1 MENAA
6 RTHRLLKVYCL
17 EPGVRMHPEGRN
29 CRIHHFYPGA
39 GIRAGRI
46 YPGRGSGPNHAQAW
60 YRRKAARLC
69 RNLDCASGLPCLSLR
84 FFVQPAWP
92 DVLPEPWLYAG
103 RKSSRPDQA
112 RGLGI
117 HILETVAAVT
127 PQEQENTPTMT
138 LKNLKK
144 IDLFKNLSDAELK
157 ELEPYH
163 AAVLYGKRETIF
175 SEGEPPEWFYIV
187 VKGKVKVTKLS
198 HDGKEIILEVISPY
212 DIFGGVAVLR
222 NFPYPANAVAMED
235 SEVLKISRKNL
246 MRLVDRFPNLMYCI
260 ARQLGD
266 RMKSSYDTLKNIALE
281 RVEARIAALLLKLS
295 NKVGVET
302 DKGVLIDMRLTKQDV
317 ADMVGTTV
325 ETSIRTF
332 SKFKKQ
338 GLLTDSNGKI
348 IITDHEGLMSFSS

>member
-1 MENAA
+1 
-6 RTHRLLKVYCL
+6 
-17 EPGVRMHPEGRN
+17 
-29 CRIHHFYPGA
+29 
-39 GIRAGRI
+39 
-46 YPGRGSGPNHAQAW
+46 
-60 YRRKAARLC
+60 
-69 RNLDCASGLPCLSLR
+69 
-84 FFVQPAWP
+84 
-92 DVLPEPWLYAG
+92 
-103 RKSSRPDQA
+103 
-112 RGLGI
+112 
-117 HILETVAAVT
+117 
-127 PQEQENTPTMT
+127 MT

-144 IDLFKNLSDAELK
+144 LDLFKNLSDDELK

-163 AAVLYGKRETIF
+163 TTVLYGKRETIF
-175 SEGEPPEWFYIV
+175 SEGESPEWFYIV

-198 HDGKEIILEVISPY
+198 HEGKEIILEVISPY

-260 ARQLGD
+260 ALQLGD

-281 RVEARIAALLLKLS
+281 RVEARIAALLLKLA
-295 NKVGVET
+295 NKVGVQT

-348 IITDHEGLMSFSS
+348 IIKDREGLMSFSS

>member
-1 MENAA
+1 
-6 RTHRLLKVYCL
+6 
-17 EPGVRMHPEGRN
+17 
-29 CRIHHFYPGA
+29 
-39 GIRAGRI
+39 
-46 YPGRGSGPNHAQAW
+46 
-60 YRRKAARLC
+60 
-69 RNLDCASGLPCLSLR
+69 
-84 FFVQPAWP
+84 
-92 DVLPEPWLYAG
+92 
-103 RKSSRPDQA
+103 
-112 RGLGI
+112 
-117 HILETVAAVT
+117 
-127 PQEQENTPTMT
+127 MT

-144 IDLFKNLSDAELK
+144 IDLFKNLSDDELK
-157 ELEPYH
+157 ELEPYLV
-163 AAVLYGKRETIF
+163 AVSYGKKETIF

-198 HDGKEIILEVISPY
+198 HEGKEIILEVISPH

-260 ARQLGD
+260 ALQLGD
-266 RMKSSYDTLKNIALE
+266 RMKSSYDSLKNIALE

-295 NKVGVET
+295 NKVGVDT
-302 DKGVLIDMRLTKQDV
+302 DEGVLIDMRLTKQDV

-338 GLLTDSNGKI
+338 GLLTDSDGKI
-348 IITDHEGLMSFSS
+348 IIKDREGLTSFSS